1 MGPAIRVATAV
12 VKAIKGEDWRE
23 AFSNGPSDYQ
33 LYQDA
38 NARETSD
45 GQ

>member
-1 MGPAIRVATAV
+1 MEPAIRVATAV

-23 AFSNGPSDYQ
+23 AFSNGPNDYQ
-33 LYQDA
+33 IYEDA
-38 NARETSD
+38 KSREASD